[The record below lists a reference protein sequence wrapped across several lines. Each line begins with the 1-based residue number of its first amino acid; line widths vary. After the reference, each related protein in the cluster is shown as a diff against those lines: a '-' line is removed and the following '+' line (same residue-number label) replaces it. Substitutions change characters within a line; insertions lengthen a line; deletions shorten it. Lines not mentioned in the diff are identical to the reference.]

1 MPKFAKRFLIA
12 LAALAALGGLA
23 LLCTNIYLQSS
34 TVQQRIRE
42 SVARQIGTDIRIRTT
57 SYTPWSGLVLRDIE
71 VPDPTMP
78 KMNILEAKA
87 LRIRFSFL
95 PLFSKRFVIYDCSLY
110 EPMLIVR
117 QVASGDWMAPLPGKV
132 KEAGP
137 TVIVPGKPEEP
148 RIVGA
153 AFKAQV
159 DRLRLIGGTVAFLD
173 AKNRTVL
180 MLESVDIDANV
191 TDNTAASG
199 TFDIGTTDISGYLNP
214 RKVGGP
220 FTWDGEVLDLPQ
232 IKGTLA
238 GGEISGSYHL
248 VALGNPH
255 FDLNMSV
262 KDARLKKLF
271 AEAHAEP
278 GKTDGNLIGQLQLSG
293 DPRTSETTTGTG
305 HFELISA
312 KLKPVDFLI
321 KLGELLQIEEL
332 QLLQLK
338 DAKMNITV
346 RDEKIWID
354 DLTMQS
360 ENLVL
365 KATGPVRFNGK
376 MDLDASLLV
385 NRKLQQQ
392 LRGVLGKNFVKTDD
406 PEYQRLDFNVTGHID
421 SPKTD
426 LLDKLIGINIGQ
438 DIGGMLKSLFRGQ
451 APKKEKGEK

>member
-1 MPKFAKRFLIA
+1 MERPRVADIA
-12 LAALAALGGLA
+12 
-23 LLCTNIYLQSS
+23 
-34 TVQQRIRE
+34 
-42 SVARQIGTDIRIRTT
+42 
-57 SYTPWSGLVLRDIE
+57 
-71 VPDPTMP
+71 VPDPTSP
-78 KMNILEAKA
+78 SLNILEAKA
-87 LRIRFSFL
+87 LRIRFSFF

-110 EPMLIVR
+110 EPTLIVR
-117 QVASGDWMAPLPGKV
+117 QVASGDWIAPLPAKMKDV
-132 KEAGP
+132 AP
-137 TVIVPGKPEEP
+137 APSVPGVPTAP
-148 RIVGA
+148 RVVGA
-153 AFKAQV
+153 AFKGEV
-159 DRLRLIGGTVAFLD
+159 ERLRLIGGTVAFLD

-191 TDNTAASG
+191 SDNVAAAG
-199 TFDIGTTDISGYLNP
+199 VFDIGETDISGYLHP

-232 IKGTLA
+232 IHGALA
-238 GGEISGSYHL
+238 GGEISGSYRL
-248 VALGNPH
+248 VALGEPH
-255 FDLNMSV
+255 FDLNFAV

-271 AEAHAEP
+271 AEAHSEP
-278 GKTDGNLIGQLQLSG
+278 GKTEGNLVGQLQLSG
-293 DPRTSETTTGTG
+293 DPRASATTTGTG
-305 HFELISA
+305 HFELLQA

-338 DAKMNITV
+338 DAKMDVTIK
-346 RDEKIWID
+346 DERIWVD
-354 DLTMQS
+354 NLNLQS
-360 ENLVL
+360 ENLML

-376 MDLDASLLV
+376 LDLDASLLV

-451 APKKEKGEK
+451 PKKDKGAK

>member
-12 LAALAALGGLA
+12 LAALVALGGLA

-42 SVARQIGTDIRIRTT
+42 SVARQVGTDVKIRST
-57 SYTPWSGLVLRDIE
+57 SYTPWSGLVLRNIE
-71 VPDPTMP
+71 VPDPISP
-78 KMNILEAKA
+78 SMNILEAKA

-95 PLFSKRFVIYDCSLY
+95 PLFNKRFVIYDCSLY
-110 EPMLIVR
+110 EPTLIVR
-117 QVASGDWMAPLPGKV
+117 QLANGDWMAPLPAKI
-132 KEAGP
+132 KEVEPAP
-137 TVIVPGKPEEP
+137 VVPGAPTAP
-148 RIVGA
+148 RVVGA
-153 AFKAQV
+153 AFKCQV
-159 DRLRLIGGTVAFLD
+159 ERLRLIGGTVAFLD

-180 MLESVDIDANV
+180 MLESVDIDANIS
-191 TDNTAASG
+191 DNVAAAG
-199 TFDIGTTDISGYLNP
+199 VFDIGETDISGYLHP

-232 IKGTLA
+232 IKGALA
-238 GGEISGSYHL
+238 GGEITGSYHL
-248 VALGNPH
+248 VALGDPR
-255 FDLNMSV
+255 FDMNFSV

-271 AEAHAEP
+271 AEAHSEP
-278 GKTDGNLIGQLQLSG
+278 GKTDGNLVGQLRLSG
-293 DPRTSETTTGTG
+293 DPRFSESTTGSG
-305 HFELISA
+305 HFELLSA

-338 DAKMNITV
+338 DAKMDITV
-346 RDEKIWID
+346 KEEKIWVD
-354 DLTMQS
+354 NLTMQS
-360 ENLVL
+360 ENLIL

-376 MDLDASLLV
+376 MDLAASLLV

-392 LRGVLGKNFVKTDD
+392 LRGVLGKNFVKTND
-406 PEYQRLDFNVTGHID
+406 PEYQRLDFNVTGHVD

>member
-1 MPKFAKRFLIA
+1 MSKFAKRFLIA
-12 LAALAALGGLA
+12 IVALAALAGLA

-42 SVARQIGTDIRIRTT
+42 SVARQIGTDVKIRTT

-71 VPDPTMP
+71 VPDPTAS

-87 LRIRFSFL
+87 LRIRFSLL
-95 PLFSKRFVIYDCSLY
+95 PLFNKRFVIYDCSLY
-110 EPMLIVR
+110 EPTLIVR

-132 KEAGP
+132 KEPEPA
-137 TVIVPGKPEEP
+137 VITPGAPSEP
-148 RIVGA
+148 RIVGP
-153 AFKAQV
+153 AFRAEV
-159 DRLRLIGGTVAFLD
+159 ERLRLIGGTVAFLD

-180 MLESVDIDANV
+180 MLESVDIDARVTGNV
-191 TDNTAASG
+191 AAAG
-199 TFDIGTTDISGYLNP
+199 VFDIGATDISGYLHP

-220 FTWDGEVLDLPQ
+220 FTWDGEVLNLPE
-232 IKGTLA
+232 IRGSLA
-238 GGEISGSYHL
+238 GGEIAGSYHL

-255 FDLNMSV
+255 FDLNFSV

-293 DPRTSETTTGTG
+293 DPRTSETTTGSG
-305 HFELISA
+305 HFELLSA

-338 DAKMNITV
+338 DAKMDITV
-346 RDEKIWID
+346 KDEKIWVD
-354 DLTMQS
+354 NLTMQS

-392 LRGVLGKNFVKTDD
+392 LRGVLGKNFVKTED
-406 PEYQRLDFNVTGHID
+406 PEYQRLDFNVTGHVD

-451 APKKEKGEK
+451 APKKDKGEK

>member
-1 MPKFAKRFLIA
+1 MA
-12 LAALAALGGLA
+12 LAGLA

-42 SVARQIGTDIRIRTT
+42 SVTRQIGTDVKIRTT
-57 SYTPWSGLVLRDIE
+57 SYTPWSGLVLRGIE
-71 VPDPTMP
+71 VPDPTAP

-95 PLFSKRFVIYDCSLY
+95 PLFNKRFVIYDCSLY

-117 QVASGDWMAPLPGKV
+117 QLASGDWIAPLPGKV
-132 KEAGP
+132 KAVPPAEP
-137 TVIVPGKPEEP
+137 SSPGKPEAP
-148 RIVGA
+148 RVVGA
-153 AFKAQV
+153 AFKAEVQ
-159 DRLRLIGGTVAFLD
+159 RLRLIGGTVAFLD

-191 TDNTAASG
+191 SDNIAAAG
-199 TFDIGTTDISGYLNP
+199 TFDVGTTDISGYLHP

-232 IKGTLA
+232 IQGTLA
-238 GGEISGSYHL
+238 GGEIAGSYHL
-248 VALGNPH
+248 VALGDPR
-255 FDLNMSV
+255 FDLNVSV

-278 GKTDGNLIGQLQLSG
+278 GKTDGNLIGQLHLTG
-293 DPRTSETTTGTG
+293 DPRNSALTTGTG

-321 KLGELLQIEEL
+321 KLGELLQVEEL

-338 DAKMNITV
+338 DAKMDITV
-346 RDEKIWID
+346 REEKIWID
-354 DLTMQS
+354 NLTMQS
-360 ENLVL
+360 ENLIL

-451 APKKEKGEK
+451 PQKKDKGDK